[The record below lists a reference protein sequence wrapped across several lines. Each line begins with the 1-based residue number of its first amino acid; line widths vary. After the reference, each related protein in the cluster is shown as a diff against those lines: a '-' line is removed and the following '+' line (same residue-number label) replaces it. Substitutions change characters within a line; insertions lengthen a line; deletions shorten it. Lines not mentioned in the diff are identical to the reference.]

1 MSALELSQMALIGPP
16 NIKRILLARLAL
28 TMADPKQTF
37 PFDELNKI
45 CKYFTSTEYF
55 IQLTDILQNLSSD
68 SFICWHH
75 DTLLPIYL
83 RQIIN
88 ANGVN
93 DCEKLQVRF
102 IFSIENI
109 AFG

>member
-1 MSALELSQMALIGPP
+1 MALIGPP

-37 PFDELNKI
+37 QPDELNKL
-45 CKYFTSTEYF
+45 CKYFTSTECF
-55 IQLTDILQNLSSD
+55 IQLSYMLQNLSSD

-75 DTLLPIYL
+75 DTILPIYS
-83 RQIIN
+83 RQIIHS
-88 ANGVN
+88 NGVN

-102 IFSIENI
+102 I
-109 AFG
+109 